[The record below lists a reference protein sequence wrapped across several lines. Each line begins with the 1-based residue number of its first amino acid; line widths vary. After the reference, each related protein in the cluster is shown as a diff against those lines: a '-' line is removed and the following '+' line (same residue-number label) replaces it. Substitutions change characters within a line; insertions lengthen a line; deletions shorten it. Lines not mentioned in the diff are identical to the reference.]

1 MARSEKYENLNKF
14 KISYG
19 LYVRNVRTKFIYI
32 YYFFDLFGDKTYT
45 FHGSSQ
51 IFFRESLRRCIYE
64 NREDYKKLEQI
75 GSGRA
80 ASTTKKYFREFLCVC
95 IHKNYE
101 KIRKYAM

>member
-45 FHGSSQ
+45 FQKSDFSQ
-51 IFFRESLRRCIYE
+51 KKQPKVKIFVDIFP
-64 NREDYKKLEQI
+64 
-75 GSGRA
+75 
-80 ASTTKKYFREFLCVC
+80 
-95 IHKNYE
+95 
-101 KIRKYAM
+101 